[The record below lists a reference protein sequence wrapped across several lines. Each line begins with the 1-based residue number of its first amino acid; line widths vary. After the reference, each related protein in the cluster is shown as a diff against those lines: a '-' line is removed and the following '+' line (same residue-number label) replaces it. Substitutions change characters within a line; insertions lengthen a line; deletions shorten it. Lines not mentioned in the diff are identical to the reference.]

1 MDSIITK
8 LNGVHPGAVLK
19 RELKKRGIKPIDLA
33 SEIGEHK
40 QTISAILNE
49 RRGIN
54 ANLSVKLAQFFSID
68 PSFYMHLQAAYE
80 VNCILEKQRSNNNT
94 PNLLV
99 IRKVLFWDT
108 NFDNMNW
115 VSKKSA
121 VIKRIFERGNEAE
134 IQEIIGFYGKETVEK
149 TISKYQNDF
158 IAKFKENVLKYEENT
173 LGSD

>member
-1 MDSIITK
+1 
-8 LNGVHPGAVLK
+8 
-19 RELKKRGIKPIDLA
+19 
-33 SEIGEHK
+33 
-40 QTISAILNE
+40 
-49 RRGIN
+49 
-54 ANLSVKLAQFFSID
+54 
-68 PSFYMHLQAAYE
+68 MHLQAAYE

-108 NFDNMNW
+108 DFDNINW
-115 VSKKSA
+115 VSKQSA

-158 IAKFKENVLKYEENT
+158 IPKFKENMMKYEENT
-173 LGSD
+173 LESD